1 MAAAIAEASSRLWA
15 PVRLTSFRLL
25 WLGQS
30 LSLLGDSFSYVA
42 FSWITLSLT
51 DSTLTL
57 GFVLALQAVP
67 RAALT
72 LVGGSLS
79 DRWSPRRLMVFSSW
93 ARAVVMTAVA
103 VIGLSGLL
111 DVWMLLT
118 AAAFF
123 GAVDAFFRPA
133 RSSILPSVVDE
144 ELLAPANALLGV
156 GSRVSAVMGPAAG
169 GLVVAVS
176 DAGYAFLVDGVCFAL
191 CGLCVSRV
199 RPLKPATDPVAAP
212 TPVPVPTAVP
222 AEAGEPADTRP
233 RHAETGPESGAPA
246 EPQTVPVPEPG
257 PEPGPEPAQKDTLV
271 LRIKEGLSIAWADP
285 RIRTMLAID
294 TAVTFCNAGPFTVGF
309 AYLAKF
315 HLAGGSTSLGL
326 LDGALTGGAMLGALI
341 GGMVGRRLPLGLLI
355 AGLAGWLATG
365 MALLGVTSN
374 LVAAIAVVLTMGF
387 AIGFQ
392 GVVGMS
398 WVQRNVHGS
407 VLSRVISVDMVFGY
421 VAAPVSLVLCGALA
435 RQQPGWMFGG
445 TALILVLT
453 AVGVLSSRPVRA
465 MR

>member
-1 MAAAIAEASSRLWA
+1 MAAALAEASSRLWA

-103 VIGLSGLL
+103 VIALSGLL

-133 RSSILPSVVDE
+133 RSSILPSVVDK

-169 GLVVAVS
+169 GLVVAIS
-176 DAGYAFLVDGVCFAL
+176 NSGYAFLVDGVCFAL

-199 RPLKPATDPVAAP
+199 RPLQPTTKAP
-212 TPVPVPTAVP
+212 R
-222 AEAGEPADTRP
+222 PADP
-233 RHAETGPESGAPA
+233 GPESGAAA
-246 EPQTVPVPEPG
+246 EPQPVPA
-257 PEPGPEPAQKDTLV
+257 PEPAGKDTIA

-315 HLAGGSTSLGL
+315 HLSGGSTSLGL
-326 LDGALTGGAMLGALI
+326 LDGALTGGAMLGALF
-341 GGMVGRRLPLGLLI
+341 GGMVGRRLRLGLLI
-355 AGLAGWLATG
+355 AGLAGWLAAG
-365 MALLGVTSN
+365 MALLGVTSS

-392 GVVGMS
+392 GVFGMS

-435 RQQPGWMFGG
+435 QRHTGWMFGG

-453 AVGVLSSRPVRA
+453 AVGVLSSRPVRS